1 MNTVI
6 ETYSRL
12 ASQYDDPE
20 NLHSCWGAVTRHSLD
35 HLVTLHEK
43 HKVVVDVG
51 CGVGR
56 ELAQL
61 ASCHSPNAK
70 FIGIEPAAK
79 MRERAIARTAQLAN
93 VQIFDGNFENLPLE
107 NASVD
112 YLYSILGFHWTTDL
126 EKSVSELARVLK
138 PTGEMDL
145 TFIGRHN
152 GREFIQNTTP
162 VFMKYMTPAMLVK
175 AALLR
180 KQLTVEAAR
189 VLFAKAFGPRDLNV
203 TESYHTYYDTLDGH
217 WSWWLR
223 IEGQLVN
230 IPESVRTDCDQEVKA
245 AIAKLATDKGIPYT
259 VHLLHVRLRDRQVQR
274 PKSTG

>member
-20 NLHSCWGAVTRHSLD
+20 NIDSCWGAVTRHSLD

-56 ELAQL
+56 ELAKL
-61 ASCHSPNAK
+61 ASCHSPK
-70 FIGIEPAAK
+70 TKYIGIEPAAR
-79 MRERAIARTAQLAN
+79 MRELAMARTAPLAN
-93 VQIFDGNFENLPLE
+93 VQILDGSFEHLPLE

-112 YLYSILGFHWTTDL
+112 YLYSILGFHWTTNL
-126 EKSVSELARVLK
+126 EKSVTELARVLK
-138 PTGEMDL
+138 ATGEMDL
-145 TFIGRHN
+145 IFIGRNN
-152 GREFIQNTTP
+152 GREFIQSTTP
-162 VFMKYMTPAMLVK
+162 VFMRYMTPAMLVQ

-180 KQLTVEAAR
+180 KQLTVEAAQT
-189 VLFAKAFGPRDLNV
+189 LFRNVFGARRLTV
-203 TESYHTYYDTLDGH
+203 TESYQTYYDTLDGH
-217 WSWWLR
+217 WSWWVR

-230 IPESVRTDCDQEVKA
+230 IPESVRIDCDQLVKA

-259 VHLLHVRLRDRQVQR
+259 VHLLHVSLRDV
-274 PKSTG
+274 